1 MKKKPFS
8 WLGASMVFAIGA
20 VIVLV
25 LAMFL
30 GRGLSMN
37 TKTGEIKV
45 DSKQAAEGQ
54 PVAETFGK
62 ASPIA
67 GEKGASVEASMTS
80 ESAAPSRAPA
90 ASSSA
95 KFVTHGDAS
104 PIAVGPESHASAT
117 LKTK

>member
-25 LAMFL
+25 LAVFL

-62 ASPIA
+62 ASPKDFL
-67 GEKGASVEASMTS
+67 GVLSQLDCEV
-80 ESAAPSRAPA
+80 PFRAIMEQHLPGFA
-90 ASSSA
+90 L
-95 KFVTHGDAS
+95 
-104 PIAVGPESHASAT
+104 PE
-117 LKTK
+117 